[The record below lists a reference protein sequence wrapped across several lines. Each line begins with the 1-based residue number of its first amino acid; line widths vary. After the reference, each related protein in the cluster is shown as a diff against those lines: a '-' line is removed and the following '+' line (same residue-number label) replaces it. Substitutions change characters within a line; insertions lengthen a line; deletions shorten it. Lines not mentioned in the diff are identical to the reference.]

1 MICPVFTS
9 ATRQVSRASLSI
21 IPQPE
26 FQVVPLPSSTA
37 SSTASDG
44 EASSNEA
51 KPESRH
57 FIEARRASLGKDKNM
72 RLHPET
78 YQLTECKR

>member
-9 ATRQVSRASLSI
+9 ATRQVSRAPLSI

-26 FQVVPLPSSTA
+26 FQVVPLHSSTA
-37 SSTASDG
+37 SSTAIDG

-57 FIEARRASLGKDKNM
+57 FIGALRASLGKDKQYA
-72 RLHPET
+72 LAS
-78 YQLTECKR
+78 